1 MAPTELWEA
10 PFAKSHCHLCPSWNG
25 RWSRGTVERETYQ
38 DDGGM
43 AKQLPDAEGGKIC
56 GMGGMVCNFTVD
68 IYNSIQAGKCGTGET
83 V

>member
-1 MAPTELWEA
+1 
-10 PFAKSHCHLCPSWNG
+10 
-25 RWSRGTVERETYQ
+25 VDRETYQ

-43 AKQLPDAEGGKIC
+43 AKQLPDAEGGKIR